1 MGQDYSYSQPSLSE
15 EYGNTVESGYSET
28 EDLIR
33 RDQAEMS
40 FNNSFPRTFP
50 YPPQPEVEFG
60 FPQTCYCGGKPL
72 LATSHTV
79 NDPCRRYY
87 TCVNVDDGECHVWKR
102 WDVAVMEEM
111 RARDR
116 HVLQLSEKVENLSL
130 YSEYETDQR
139 LARVEKIVSDI
150 GKEQSKVR
158 QGFEY
163 FVVVM
168 LVVTVLMAFLFMVK

>member
-1 MGQDYSYSQPSLSE
+1 
-15 EYGNTVESGYSET
+15 
-28 EDLIR
+28 
-33 RDQAEMS
+33 
-40 FNNSFPRTFP
+40 
-50 YPPQPEVEFG
+50 
-60 FPQTCYCGGKPL
+60 
-72 LATSHTV
+72 
-79 NDPCRRYY
+79 
-87 TCVNVDDGECHVWKR
+87 
-102 WDVAVMEEM
+102 MEEM

>member
-1 MGQDYSYSQPSLSE
+1 MLLSMRVCSYS
-15 EYGNTVESGYSET
+15 
-28 EDLIR
+28 
-33 RDQAEMS
+33 
-40 FNNSFPRTFP
+40 
-50 YPPQPEVEFG
+50 
-60 FPQTCYCGGKPL
+60 
-72 LATSHTV
+72 LACVLTTG
-79 NDPCRRYY
+79 RRYY
-87 TCVNVDDGECHVWKR
+87 TCENVDDGECHVWKW
-102 WDVAVMEEM
+102 WDVAAMEEM